1 MKVLIGT
8 KNPGK
13 IEGAKLALSNFF
25 KDFEIE
31 GIKVPSNVP
40 DQPVNE
46 DTYNGAKN
54 RVDNLIE
61 YAKENSLDIDYFLAV
76 ESGICNLYGTWMIVN
91 FAVVK
96 DKAGYES
103 VGIGPTFTVP
113 NSYVKE
119 IIETSLGEVLD
130 KVYETKD
137 LGKGKGGV
145 NALTHDSISRIDIT
159 KDAFIMAM
167 TQFVNGNVWK
177 DTEKSNCKVKE

>member
-54 RVDNLIE
+54 F
-61 YAKENSLDIDYFLAV
+61 YHQSK
-76 ESGICNLYGTWMIVN
+76 
-91 FAVVK
+91 K
-96 DKAGYES
+96 
-103 VGIGPTFTVP
+103 
-113 NSYVKE
+113 
-119 IIETSLGEVLD
+119 
-130 KVYETKD
+130 
-137 LGKGKGGV
+137 
-145 NALTHDSISRIDIT
+145 NASFFRKL
-159 KDAFIMAM
+159 
-167 TQFVNGNVWK
+167 
-177 DTEKSNCKVKE
+177 E

>member
-96 DKAGYES
+96 DKVGYES
-103 VGIGPTFTVP
+103 I
-113 NSYVKE
+113 
-119 IIETSLGEVLD
+119 
-130 KVYETKD
+130 
-137 LGKGKGGV
+137 
-145 NALTHDSISRIDIT
+145 
-159 KDAFIMAM
+159 
-167 TQFVNGNVWK
+167 
-177 DTEKSNCKVKE
+177 